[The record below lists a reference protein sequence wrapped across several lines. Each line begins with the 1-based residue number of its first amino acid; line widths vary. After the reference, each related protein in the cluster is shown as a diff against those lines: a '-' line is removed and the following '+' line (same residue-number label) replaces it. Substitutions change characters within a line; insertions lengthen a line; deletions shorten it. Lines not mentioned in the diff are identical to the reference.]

1 MTALRKFIGLG
12 RVERELLVRALAVV
26 VLFRIAKPLLS
37 FSHLR
42 SLVGKLSGGSVAVS
56 SGSAPDAKTIIWAV
70 EASSARV
77 PGGHN
82 CLVRALGAET
92 LLRRYGYTCDFK
104 IGAGKTEAGEFTAH
118 AWLECEGRVII
129 GDFELGRYAE
139 LTRQGQSI
147 RAVAGK

>member
-1 MTALRKFIGLG
+1 MRALRKFIGLDSG
-12 RVERELLVRALAVV
+12 ERGLLVRAFAAVL
-26 VLFRIAKPLLS
+26 LFRVAKPVLS
-37 FSHLR
+37 FSRLR
-42 SLVGKLSGGSVAVS
+42 SLVATLSRSVAVS
-56 SGSAPDAKTIIWAV
+56 SGSVPDEMTIIWAV
-70 EASSARV
+70 EAASARV

-82 CLVRALGAET
+82 CLVRALSAET
-92 LLRRYGYTCDFK
+92 LLGRYGYSCEFK